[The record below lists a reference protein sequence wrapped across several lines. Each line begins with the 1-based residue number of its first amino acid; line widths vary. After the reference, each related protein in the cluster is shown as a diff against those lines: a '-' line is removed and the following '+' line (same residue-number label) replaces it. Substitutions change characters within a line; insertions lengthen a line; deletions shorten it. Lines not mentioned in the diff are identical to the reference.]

1 MPFMIPPENFE
12 GVSIQILCTLLSGDD
27 PVTLYWL
34 KDKISMNTDS
44 LDGTTINNVGS
55 RTSMLAIPSVEQQ
68 HSGEYTCVAS
78 NRAGQAN
85 HSVTLNVLGTA
96 FMNVILLPVIFCLVS
111 FYVLPPLKHTLCP
124 TFTTTY

>member
-12 GVSIQILCTLLSGDD
+12 GMSIQILCTLLSGDD

-34 KDKISMNTDS
+34 KDKISMNTDN
-44 LDGTTINNVGS
+44 LEGTDITSVGP
-55 RTSMLAIPSVEQQ
+55 RTSMLAIPSVEQS

-85 HSVTLNVLGTA
+85 HSVTLNVLGTTA
-96 FMNVILLPVIFCLVS
+96 
-111 FYVLPPLKHTLCP
+111 
-124 TFTTTY
+124 